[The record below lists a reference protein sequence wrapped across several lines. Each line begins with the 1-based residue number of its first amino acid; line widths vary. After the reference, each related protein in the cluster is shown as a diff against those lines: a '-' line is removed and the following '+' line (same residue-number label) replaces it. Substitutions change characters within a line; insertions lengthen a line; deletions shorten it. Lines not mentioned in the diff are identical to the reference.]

1 MESIGESKL
10 GIDLL
15 EDGIVND
22 VERLCNSIGDIW
34 TGEMFRAPS
43 KELAASRNASS
54 ATSSQLSSYVHMTAD
69 GMRVTANDSV
79 SVFGGKLCLSN
90 RRDVRQLARNVLHV
104 LVLGSRV
111 LDHGIAL
118 QLPHVLRSQVLLHER
133 FCEPHQIDF
142 PSSLSLLATANFGTA
157 SPAAANNA
165 DR

>member
-1 MESIGESKL
+1 
-10 GIDLL
+10 
-15 EDGIVND
+15 
-22 VERLCNSIGDIW
+22 
-34 TGEMFRAPS
+34 
-43 KELAASRNASS
+43 
-54 ATSSQLSSYVHMTAD
+54 MTAD

-133 FCEPHQIDF
+133 FCEPLRIDF
-142 PSSLSLLATANFGTA
+142 PFVLKPVGDCELRYGITS
-157 SPAAANNA
+157 NNA